1 MRFENWP
8 ATLLVTA
15 YQMGIVH
22 DEASLL
28 SLVHIERGEYCQWMN
43 DDDAALAEYAR
54 CAQLSPDGELV
65 TRANARMEQLLAGD
79 RGPVH

>member
-1 MRFENWP
+1 
-8 ATLLVTA
+8 
-15 YQMGIVH
+15 
-22 DEASLL
+22 
-28 SLVHIERGEYCQWMN
+28 MN